1 MYYKRLLRD
10 YEFKKSALETTKDK
24 VIQYYVDVIEKE
36 TEFKLDEI
44 QKEFETTIIYF
55 TTEDYYSDN
64 YLGVIFIEIDNT
76 DMSIYSFD
84 ILGEVHTDLNLEK
97 IKELIER

>member
-1 MYYKRLLRD
+1 MYFKRLLRD
-10 YEFKKSALETTKDK
+10 YEFKKSALQSTKDK
-24 VIQYYVDVIEKE
+24 IIQHYIDVIEKE
-36 TEFKLDEI
+36 TEFELDEI
-44 QKEFETTIIYF
+44 QKEFETTAIYF
-55 TTEDYYSDN
+55 TNEDYYSDN